1 MGFHVDLPD
10 VVRFALRRLQNA
22 GFSAYVVGGC
32 VRDSLRGRKP
42 ADWDVTTSAHP
53 LEIQNVF
60 SDEQVIKTGIQ
71 HGTVTLVKNQMPIE
85 ITTYRQEGNYSDFR
99 RPDTVEFVNDIREDL
114 KRRDFTINA
123 MAYSPQTGLLDLFG
137 GFSDL
142 QNGIL
147 RAVGKPGER
156 FEEDALRIMRCLRFA
171 AVFSFSIEEATGAA
185 LLEKKKLLGNISA
198 ERIYIEFKKMMTALA
213 PGEIMTQFFPVL
225 EEIFSAAVPTDL
237 TFMNRLES
245 DLILR
250 LTAFFCGIYA
260 KEKRIEYTKR
270 ALDSLKTEKK
280 IKNKVLQLTEAVNR
294 QLPTE
299 IYSIRKELSRMGE
312 EQFARWVNIKEILEN
327 VPVTDVLRNF
337 KRIKREK
344 LCYCIKD
351 LKVDGN
357 DLMKDGNTG
366 TEIGWNLRFLLNAV
380 MAGRVNNQ
388 KEDLLQYL
396 HQQKKDWNK

>member
-1 MGFHVDLPD
+1 M
-10 VVRFALRRLQNA
+10 
-22 GFSAYVVGGC
+22 
-32 VRDSLRGRKP
+32 
-42 ADWDVTTSAHP
+42 
-53 LEIQNVF
+53 
-60 SDEQVIKTGIQ
+60 
-71 HGTVTLVKNQMPIE
+71 TLVKNQMPIE

-147 RAVGKPGER
+147 RAVGKPAER

-198 ERIYIEFKKMMTALA
+198 ERIYIEIKKMMTALA